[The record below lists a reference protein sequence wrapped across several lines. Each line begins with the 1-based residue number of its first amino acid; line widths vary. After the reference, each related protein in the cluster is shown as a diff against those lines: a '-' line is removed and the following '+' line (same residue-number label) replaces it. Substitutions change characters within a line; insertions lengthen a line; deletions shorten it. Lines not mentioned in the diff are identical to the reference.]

1 MKKTLLLTL
10 LLFLFLTI
18 LIVFISSFVIGERS
32 SFFGRATTG
41 VAEGEISA
49 DNSYLFASPL
59 QAKAGDSEKIR
70 VTAFILN
77 SKGFGVNGKKVS
89 LASDKGINITEIQAI
104 TDTYGKAVFDV
115 TATNPGDYLIQAGI
129 DGSILP
135 QKVKVSFK

>member
-1 MKKTLLLTL
+1 MRKAFLLTS
-10 LLFLFLTI
+10 LLFLFLVM

-41 VAEGEISA
+41 VAEGEVSA

-77 SKGFGVNGKKVS
+77 SKGLGVTGKKVT
-89 LASDKGINITEIQAI
+89 LASDKGINVTEVQSV
-104 TDTYGKAVFDV
+104 TDSYGKAIFDV
-115 TATNPGDYLIQAGI
+115 TATNPGEYLLEA
-129 DGSILP
+129 SIAAEVLP
-135 QKVKVSFK
+135 QKVRVSFN